1 MSTQASE
8 LPGSFHDI
16 VLPSFGGY
24 AAETSTLVGVSFWP
38 RAAARVIDMVVHY
51 IIGYATGSLFGLMLL
66 VASGGHVPRL
76 ILIRLRHPGLT
87 GFVLGVLGFVA
98 YHVIFTTVHG
108 STLGKRILSMVVVQ
122 EDGSPCRLKSA
133 VVREF
138 AYFVDGLFFGIIGYM
153 AMQESAQEQRH
164 GDNWA
169 HTIVCKREV
178 VATDNLRGAG
188 RFVLAMMFA
197 IMADA
202 AFILISRLLLIMS

>member
-1 MSTQASE
+1 MSIT
-8 LPGSFHDI
+8 PITGWDGS
-16 VLPSFGGY
+16 LGGY
-24 AAETSTLVGVSFWP
+24 ATEQSGLVGVSFWP
-38 RAAARVIDMVVHY
+38 RAAARLIDLVVHFAVRY
-51 IIGYATGSLFGLMLL
+51 GTGYLFGLMLL

-76 ILIRLRHPGLT
+76 IIFKLRHPGLT
-87 GFVLGVLGFVA
+87 GFAFTLLGAVA

-169 HTIVCKREV
+169 HTIVCKPEV
-178 VATDNLRGAG
+178 VGTDNLRGAG

-202 AFILISRLLLIMS
+202 AFILI